1 MGSSSEHRADSTG
14 EWKGQRPEHVRRD
27 ATEQR
32 PRLWGLEHP
41 CETCRG
47 KQSARPETGEHQR
60 MLREMHDRLED
71 VLHQLV
77 EVLGEVSEDVEPA
90 LTVGTQSVSRPVD
103 VAPEN
108 PGGAVVEWMDQI
120 DLGPPPRQAMLGESE
135 FAVEFLEVRRSQ
147 SGGMEGGAIVVDES
161 VDYVFATA
169 GTAAD
174 LVRTL
179 DDMDVDSGA
188 GEFDR
193 RRETVG
199 ATAHHYCCCH
209 LRFATRLLKGE
220 PTEITAMAFCEQT
233 IQA

>member
-1 MGSSSEHRADSTG
+1 
-14 EWKGQRPEHVRRD
+14 
-27 ATEQR
+27 
-32 PRLWGLEHP
+32 
-41 CETCRG
+41 
-47 KQSARPETGEHQR
+47 
-60 MLREMHDRLED
+60 
-71 VLHQLV
+71 
-77 EVLGEVSEDVEPA
+77 
-90 LTVGTQSVSRPVD
+90 
-103 VAPEN
+103 
-108 PGGAVVEWMDQI
+108 MDQI
-120 DLGPPPRQAMLGESE
+120 DLGPQPRQAVLGESE

-179 DDMDVDSGA
+179 DDMDVDSGT